1 MMRLKPTHYILL
13 AIIIC
18 TLLFVVIFTRASNV
32 KPTEIITPTIVEL
45 LDDELVTMTPQT
57 LARSLPF
64 IGNLKAVHQAT
75 IRSKLAG
82 DIREIFVREG
92 ASVKA
97 GQILARMDNIEAQAY
112 VDQNTAKLEIAQRDY
127 DNNKRLFDRS
137 FISSTA
143 FESSVSN
150 LKAAQAAVSLTNK
163 SMRDTII
170 RSPIHG
176 QIAERM
182 IQVGEK
188 VTVDQKL
195 FTVIDPSQL
204 EIEAHIPVE
213 QINQIKVGQAVQ
225 LFDDNAKIKSVG
237 KVARISPATTTDS
250 RSVAVYI
257 DIAQSNMV
265 RAGMFVEGEI
275 ILEQRDN
282 ALTIPTS
289 ALIKNN
295 QTSTTRVIL
304 LQATPQGYTLTP
316 QEVSLGMRN
325 SANRDARIEVLHGL
339 HMGDRILVHALDN
352 LPPPHAQI
360 KISHRK
366 TTATTPKATLQ

>member
-1 MMRLKPTHYILL
+1 MMRIKPTYYILL

-18 TLLFVVIFTRASNV
+18 TLLFVVFFTRASHV
-32 KPTEIITPTIVEL
+32 KPTEIITPTTIEL
-45 LDDELVTMTPQT
+45 LDSELVTITPQT

-127 DNNKRLFDRS
+127 DNNKRLFDRG

-170 RSPIHG
+170 RSPIRG

-182 IQVGEK
+182 IQIGEK

-213 QINQIKVGQAVQ
+213 QINQIRVGQAVQ

-265 RAGMFVEGEI
+265 RAGMFVEGQI

-282 ALTIPTS
+282 ALIIPAS
-289 ALIKNN
+289 ALTKNN
-295 QTSTTRVIL
+295 QATTRVML
-304 LQATPQGYTLTP
+304 LQTTPQGYTLKP

-325 SANRDARIEVLHGL
+325 NDNRDAKIEVLHGL
-339 HMGDRILVHALDN
+339 HVGDRILVHALDN

-360 KISHRK
+360 KISNNQSV
-366 TTATTPKATLQ
+366 ATTSKATSR

>member
-1 MMRLKPTHYILL
+1 MRLKPTYIIP

-18 TLLFVVIFTRASNV
+18 ALLFVTVLTRISHV
-32 KPTEIITPTIVEL
+32 KPTEIITPTTIEL
-45 LDDELVTMTPQT
+45 LDDELITIAPQT
-57 LARSLPF
+57 LVRSLPF
-64 IGNLKAVHQAT
+64 VGNLRAIHQAT

-82 DIREIFVREG
+82 DIRDIFVREG

-97 GQILARMDNIEAQAY
+97 GQILARMDNLEAQAY
-112 VDQNTAKLEIAQRDY
+112 VDQNAAKLEIAQRDY
-127 DNNKRLFDRS
+127 DNNKRLFDRG

-150 LKAAQAAVSLTNK
+150 LKAAQAATSLTNK

-170 RSPIHG
+170 RSPIRG

-188 VTVDQKL
+188 VTIDQKL

-213 QINQIKVGQAVQ
+213 QVNQIKVGQAVQ
-225 LFDDNAKIKSVG
+225 LFDENAKMTSVG
-237 KVARISPATTTDS
+237 KVARISPATTPDS
-250 RSVAVYI
+250 RSVAIYI

-265 RAGMFVEGEI
+265 RAGMFVEGQI
-275 ILEQRDN
+275 ILEQHDN
-282 ALTIPTS
+282 TLVIPAS
-289 ALIKNN
+289 SLINN
-295 QTSTTRVIL
+295 NPPRVMR
-304 LQATPQGYTLTP
+304 LQATSKGYTLAP

-325 SANRDARIEVLHGL
+325 NANRDAKIEVLNGL
-339 HMGDRILVHALDN
+339 HIGDRILVHALDN
-352 LPPPHAQI
+352 VPQHAQI
-360 KISHRK
+360 TISN
-366 TTATTPKATLQ
+366 TTPTSTTPKATSR